1 MTIKEI
7 RVPDIGDFSDVELIE
22 VLVAPG
28 DSIAMDDPLI
38 TLESD
43 KASMEI
49 PSADAGV
56 VKEIKVALGDKVSEG
71 SLILLL
77 EVEGATAAAE
87 PAAAEAAAA
96 AAPAPAT
103 APVAA
108 PVAAAA
114 PSRAAPVTE
123 PAVDI
128 RNVSFER
135 THASP
140 AVRRI
145 AREKGIDLNTL
156 QGTGRKGR
164 ITREDLSN
172 AGQRVLQA
180 LASGQFDEPQAVA
193 AAPASTR
200 TGAGIPPIPE
210 QDFSKFGEVEFQPLS
225 KIKRLTGINLS
236 RSWLNVP
243 HVTHHDE
250 TDISEV
256 EAFRKSLKAEA
267 EKQGVRVTLL
277 SFFMKACAATLKAYP
292 TFNASL
298 DGSGENLIL
307 KKYINIGVAVDT
319 PNGLVVPVI
328 RDVERKSIF
337 EISAELMEMSAKAR
351 DKKLKPGDMQGATFT
366 ISSLGGIG
374 GTAFTP
380 IVNAPEVAIL
390 GLTRSQMKPVWN
402 GSEFIPRLM
411 QPMSLSYDHR
421 VIDGAQAAHFVRHL
435 GMLMNDVRRLL
446 L

>member
-7 RVPDIGDFSDVELIE
+7 HVPDIGDFSEVEIIE
-22 VLVAPG
+22 ILVSPG
-28 DSIAMDDPLI
+28 DTIALDDPLI

-49 PSADAGV
+49 PASDSGV
-56 VKEIKVALGDKVSEG
+56 VKELKVALGDKVSNG
-71 SLILLL
+71 SLVLLL
-77 EVEGATAAAE
+77 EVDGESSDTGTTS
-87 PAAAEAAAA
+87 AEAAPVDQ
-96 AAPAPAT
+96 APT
-103 APVAA
+103 ASAA
-108 PVAAAA
+108 PVETTPPASA
-114 PSRAAPVTE
+114 PTAPVTE
-123 PAVDI
+123 PAADLRDI
-128 RNVSFER
+128 SFER

-140 AVRRI
+140 SVRRI
-145 AREKGIDLNTL
+145 AREKGIDLNAL
-156 QGTGRKGR
+156 KGSGRKGR
-164 ITREDLSN
+164 ITREDLAN
-172 AGQRVLQA
+172 AGQRIPPAFVK
-180 LASGQFDEPQAVA
+180 GEVE
-193 AAPASTR
+193 APKPATSPATS
-200 TGAGIPPIPE
+200 GIPAIPE
-210 QDFSKFGEVEFQPLS
+210 QDFSRFGEVEFQPLS

-236 RSWLNVP
+236 RAWLNVP

-250 TDISEV
+250 TDITEV

-267 EKQGVRVTLL
+267 ENQGVRVTLL

-307 KKYINIGVAVDT
+307 KKYFHIGIAVDT

-328 RDVERKSIF
+328 RDVDQKSIF

-351 DKKLKPGDMQGATFT
+351 DKKLKPGDLQGATFT

-390 GLTRSQMKPVWN
+390 GLTRSQMKPVWD

-435 GMLMNDVRRLL
+435 GTLMNDVRRLL

>member
-7 RVPDIGDFSDVELIE
+7 LVPDIGDFTDVELIE
-22 VLVAPG
+22 ILVAPG
-28 DSIAMDDPLI
+28 DTIAIDDPLI

-49 PSADAGV
+49 PSSDAGV
-56 VKEIKVALGDKVSEG
+56 VKELKVALGDKVSEG

-77 EVEGATAAAE
+77 EIEG
-87 PAAAEAAAA
+87 EAAVS
-96 AAPAPAT
+96 APAS
-103 APVAA
+103 APEAAA
-108 PVAAAA
+108 PVATPVVAETAASTPA
-114 PSRAAPVTE
+114 PTAPATT
-123 PAVDI
+123 DL

-140 AVRRI
+140 SVRRI
-145 AREKGIDLNTL
+145 AREKGINLNTL
-156 QGTGRKGR
+156 EGTGRKGR

-172 AGQRVLQA
+172 AGQQVLKA
-180 LASGQFDEPQAVA
+180 LATGQFNEPQAKA
-193 AAPASTR
+193 SSAAPTTS
-200 TGAGIPPIPE
+200 GIPAIPE

-236 RSWLNVP
+236 RAWLNVP
-243 HVTHHDE
+243 HVTHQDE
-250 TDISEV
+250 TDITEV

-277 SFFMKACAATLKAYP
+277 SFFMKACAAALKTYP
-292 TFNASL
+292 NFNSSL

-307 KKYINIGVAVDT
+307 KKYINIGIAVDT

-328 RDVERKSIF
+328 RDVDKKSIF
-337 EISAELMEMSAKAR
+337 ELSAELMEMSVKAR

-421 VIDGAQAAHFVRHL
+421 VIDGAQAAHFVRTL
-435 GMLMNDVRRLL
+435 GVLMNDVRRLL

>member
-7 RVPDIGDFSDVELIE
+7 LVPDIGDFSDVELIE
-22 VLVAPG
+22 ILVAPG
-28 DSIAMDDPLI
+28 DTIAVDDPLI

-49 PSADAGV
+49 PSSDAGV
-56 VKEIKVALGDKVSEG
+56 AKELKVSLGDKVSEG

-77 EVEGATAAAE
+77 EVEGAAAADKPAAAE
-87 PAAAEAAAA
+87 PAPA
-96 AAPAPAT
+96 AAPAPT
-103 APVAA
+103 AA
-108 PVAAAA
+108 PVAAKPA
-114 PSRAAPVTE
+114 PGSAAPVTE
-123 PAVDI
+123 PAADL
-128 RNVSFER
+128 RHVSFER

-140 AVRRI
+140 SVRRI

-164 ITREDLSN
+164 ITQEDLSN

-180 LASGQFDEPQAVA
+180 LASGQFEEPRPA
-193 AAPASTR
+193 AAAAAGS
-200 TGAGIPPIPE
+200 GIPAIPE
-210 QDFSKFGEVEFQPLS
+210 QDFSRFGEVEFQPLS

-236 RSWLNVP
+236 RAWLNVP

-250 TDISEV
+250 TDITEV
-256 EAFRKSLKAEA
+256 EAFRKSLKAET

-292 TFNASL
+292 TFNSSL

-328 RDVERKSIF
+328 RDVDQKSIF

-435 GMLMNDVRRLL
+435 GVLMNDVRRLL

>member
-7 RVPDIGDFSDVELIE
+7 LVPDIGDFSDVELIE
-22 VLVAPG
+22 ILVAPG
-28 DSIAMDDPLI
+28 DRIAVDDPLI

-43 KASMEI
+43 KASMEV
-49 PSADAGV
+49 PSSDAGV
-56 VKEIKVALGDKVSEG
+56 VKELKVALGDKLSEG

-77 EVEGATAAAE
+77 EVEGAATAAE
-87 PAAAEAAAA
+87 PKAVAPETASAPAAAPMTAPA
-96 AAPAPAT
+96 AAPATP
-103 APVAA
+103 
-108 PVAAAA
+108 
-114 PSRAAPVTE
+114 PVTE
-123 PAVDI
+123 PAADL
-128 RNVSFER
+128 RQVSFER

-140 AVRRI
+140 SVRRI
-145 AREKGIDLNTL
+145 AREKGVDLNTL
-156 QGTGRKGR
+156 KGTGRKGR
-164 ITREDLSN
+164 ITREDLVN
-172 AGQRVLQA
+172 AGQRVLPA
-180 LASGQFDEPQAVA
+180 FVKGEVETPQ
-193 AAPASTR
+193 AAPAT
-200 TGAGIPPIPE
+200 TGAGIPAIPE

-236 RSWLNVP
+236 RAWLNVP

-250 TDISEV
+250 TDITEV

-307 KKYINIGVAVDT
+307 KKYFHIGVAVDT

-328 RDVERKSIF
+328 RDVDQKSIF

>member
-7 RVPDIGDFSDVELIE
+7 LVPDIGDFSDVEIIE
-22 VLVAPG
+22 ILVAPG
-28 DSIAMDDPLI
+28 DTIAVDDALI

-43 KASMEI
+43 KASMEV
-49 PSADAGV
+49 PSSDAGV

-71 SLILLL
+71 SLVVLL
-77 EVEGATAAAE
+77 EVEAAATDSA
-87 PAAAEAAAA
+87 PAAVAQP
-96 AAPAPAT
+96 AAPA
-103 APVAA
+103 VEAA
-108 PVAAAA
+108 PVAAATA
-114 PSRAAPVTE
+114 STASSTTSAAS
-123 PAVDI
+123 DL
-128 RNVSFER
+128 RQVSFER

-172 AGQRVLQA
+172 AGQRVLKA
-180 LASGQFDEPQAVA
+180 FVE
-193 AAPASTR
+193 
-200 TGAGIPPIPE
+200 I
-210 QDFSKFGEVEFQPLS
+210 EFQPLS

-236 RSWLNVP
+236 RAWLNVP
-243 HVTHHDE
+243 HVTHQDE
-250 TDISEV
+250 TDITEV
-256 EAFRKSLKAEA
+256 EAFRKSLKAET

-277 SFFMKACAATLKAYP
+277 SFFMKACAAALKTYP
-292 TFNASL
+292 TFNSSL

-307 KKYINIGVAVDT
+307 KKYINIGIAVDT

-328 RDVERKSIF
+328 RDVDQKSIF
-337 EISAELMEMSAKAR
+337 ELSAELMEMSVKAR
-351 DKKLKPGDMQGATFT
+351 DKKLKPADMQGATFT

-402 GSEFIPRLM
+402 GSEFVPRLM

-421 VIDGAQAAHFVRHL
+421 VIDGAQAAHFVRTL
-435 GMLMNDVRRLL
+435 GILMNDVRRLL

>member
-7 RVPDIGDFSDVELIE
+7 LVPDIGDFSDVELIE
-22 VLVAPG
+22 ILVAPG
-28 DSIAMDDPLI
+28 DTVAVDDALI

-43 KASMEI
+43 KASMEV
-49 PSADAGV
+49 PASDAGV
-56 VKEIKVALGDKVSEG
+56 VKELKVALGDKLSEG
-71 SLILLL
+71 SVILLL
-77 EVEGATAAAE
+77 EVEGAAAADEPKAAE
-87 PAAAEAAAA
+87 PAPAPAPI
-96 AAPAPAT
+96 AAPAS
-103 APVAA
+103 AA
-108 PVAAAA
+108 PR
-114 PSRAAPVTE
+114 SAAPVTE
-123 PAVDI
+123 PAVDL
-128 RNVSFER
+128 RSVSFER

-140 AVRRI
+140 SVRRI

-164 ITREDLSN
+164 ITREDLAN
-172 AGQRVLQA
+172 AGQRVLKA
-180 LASGQFDEPQAVA
+180 LASGQFDEPTPAA
-193 AAPASTR
+193 AAP
-200 TGAGIPPIPE
+200 TGSGIPAIPE

-236 RSWLNVP
+236 RAWLNVP

-250 TDISEV
+250 TDITEV

-292 TFNASL
+292 TFNSSL

-328 RDVERKSIF
+328 RDVDRKSIF
-337 EISAELMEMSAKAR
+337 EISAELMEMSVKAR

-390 GLTRSQMKPVWN
+390 GLTRSQMKPIWN

-435 GMLMNDVRRLL
+435 GILMNDVRRLL

>member
-7 RVPDIGDFSDVELIE
+7 LVPDIGDFSDVELIE
-22 VLVAPG
+22 ILVAPG
-28 DSIAMDDPLI
+28 DTIAVDDPLI

-49 PSADAGV
+49 PSSDAGV
-56 VKEIKVALGDKVSEG
+56 VKELKVSLGDKVSEG

-77 EVEGATAAAE
+77 EVEDAAAADKPAAAE
-87 PAAAEAAAA
+87 PAPA
-96 AAPAPAT
+96 AAPAPT
-103 APVAA
+103 AA
-108 PVAAAA
+108 PVAAKPA
-114 PSRAAPVTE
+114 PGSAAPVTE
-123 PAVDI
+123 PAADL
-128 RNVSFER
+128 RHVSFER

-140 AVRRI
+140 SVRRI

-164 ITREDLSN
+164 ITQEDLSN

-180 LASGQFDEPQAVA
+180 LASGQFEEPRPAA
-193 AAPASTR
+193 AAPAGS
-200 TGAGIPPIPE
+200 GIPAIPE
-210 QDFSKFGEVEFQPLS
+210 QDFSRFGEVEFQPLS

-236 RSWLNVP
+236 RAWLNVP

-250 TDISEV
+250 TDITEV
-256 EAFRKSLKAEA
+256 EAFRKSLKAET

-292 TFNASL
+292 TFNSSL

-328 RDVERKSIF
+328 RDVDQKSIF

-435 GMLMNDVRRLL
+435 GVLMNDVRRLL

>member
-7 RVPDIGDFSDVELIE
+7 HVPDIGDFNEVEIIE
-22 VLVAPG
+22 ILVAPG
-28 DSIAMDDPLI
+28 DTIAVDDPLI

-43 KASMEI
+43 KASMEV
-49 PSADAGV
+49 PSSDAGV
-56 VKEIKVALGDKVSEG
+56 VKELKVALGDKVSEG
-71 SLILLL
+71 SLVLLL
-77 EVEGATAAAE
+77 EVEGEATASEETAPQAS
-87 PAAAEAAAA
+87 PAAEALEPPTP
-96 AAPAPAT
+96 PAET
-103 APVAA
+103 AP
-108 PVAAAA
+108 PT
-114 PSRAAPVTE
+114 APVTE
-123 PAVDI
+123 PAADL

-140 AVRRI
+140 SVRRI
-145 AREKGIDLNTL
+145 AREKGIDLNSV
-156 QGTGRKGR
+156 QGSGRKGR
-164 ITREDLSN
+164 ITREDLAN
-172 AGQRVLQA
+172 AGQRVLPA
-180 LASGQFDEPQAVA
+180 FVKGEVETPQP
-193 AAPASTR
+193 AAPAGS
-200 TGAGIPPIPE
+200 GIPPIPE
-210 QDFSKFGEVEFQPLS
+210 QDFSRFGEVEFQPLS
-225 KIKRLTGINLS
+225 KIKRLTGSNLS
-236 RSWLNVP
+236 RAWLNVP

-250 TDISEV
+250 CDITEV

-267 EKQGVRVTLL
+267 EKEGVRVTLL
-277 SFFMKACAATLKAYP
+277 SFFMKACAASLKAYP

-307 KKYINIGVAVDT
+307 KKYFHIGIAVDT

-328 RDVERKSIF
+328 RDVDRKSIF

-390 GLTRSQMKPVWN
+390 GLTRSQMKPVWD

-435 GMLMNDVRRLL
+435 GTLMNDVRRLL

>member
-7 RVPDIGDFSDVELIE
+7 LVPDIGDFSDVELIE
-22 VLVAPG
+22 ILVAPG
-28 DSIAMDDPLI
+28 DSIAVDDPLI

-49 PSADAGV
+49 PSSDAGV
-56 VKEIKVALGDKVSEG
+56 VKELKVSLGDKVSEG

-77 EVEGATAAAE
+77 EVEATAAADK
-87 PAAAEAAAA
+87 PAAAK
-96 AAPAPAT
+96 PAPA
-103 APVAA
+103 
-108 PVAAAA
+108 
-114 PSRAAPVTE
+114 AAPVTE
-123 PAVDI
+123 PAADL
-128 RNVSFER
+128 RHVSFER

-140 AVRRI
+140 SVRRI

-164 ITREDLSN
+164 ITQEDLSN

-180 LASGQFDEPQAVA
+180 LASGQFEEPRPAA
-193 AAPASTR
+193 AAP
-200 TGAGIPPIPE
+200 TGSGIPAIPE
-210 QDFSKFGEVEFQPLS
+210 QDFSRFGEVEFQPLS

-236 RSWLNVP
+236 RAWLNVP

-250 TDISEV
+250 TDITEV
-256 EAFRKSLKAEA
+256 EAFRKSLKAET

-292 TFNASL
+292 TFNSSL

-328 RDVERKSIF
+328 RDVDHKSIF

-435 GMLMNDVRRLL
+435 GVLMNDVRRLL

>member
-1 MTIKEI
+1 VTIKEI
-7 RVPDIGDFSDVELIE
+7 VVPDIGDFSEVELIE
-22 VLVAPG
+22 ILVAPG
-28 DSIAMDDPLI
+28 DTIAVDDPLI

-43 KASMEI
+43 KASMEV
-49 PSADAGV
+49 PSSDAGV
-56 VKEIKVALGDKVSEG
+56 VKEIKVALGDKLSEG

-77 EVEGATAAAE
+77 EVAD
-87 PAAAEAAAA
+87 AAAA
-96 AAPAPAT
+96 AAPKSAQPAAAAT
-103 APVAA
+103 PTPAPVAA
-108 PVAAAA
+108 PPTPA
-114 PSRAAPVTE
+114 SAAPVTE
-123 PAVDI
+123 PAVDL
-128 RNVSFER
+128 RSVSFER

-140 AVRRI
+140 SVRRI

-164 ITREDLSN
+164 ITQEDLAN

-180 LASGQFDEPQAVA
+180 LASGQFEAPKSA
-193 AAPASTR
+193 ATAPAGT
-200 TGAGIPPIPE
+200 GIPAIPE

-236 RSWLNVP
+236 RAWLNVP

-250 TDISEV
+250 TDITEV
-256 EAFRKSLKAEA
+256 DAFRKSLKADA

-277 SFFMKACAATLKAYP
+277 SFFMKACAVSLKAYP
-292 TFNASL
+292 TFNSSL

-307 KKYINIGVAVDT
+307 KKYIHIGVAVDT

-328 RDVERKSIF
+328 RDVDQKSIF
-337 EISAELMEMSAKAR
+337 DISAELMEMSAKAR

-435 GMLMNDVRRLL
+435 GILMNDVRRLL

>member
-7 RVPDIGDFSDVELIE
+7 VVPDIGDFTDVELIE
-22 VLVAPG
+22 ILVAPG
-28 DSIAMDDPLI
+28 DSVAVDDPLI

-49 PSADAGV
+49 PSPDAGV
-56 VKEIKVALGDKVSEG
+56 VKELKVALGDKVSEG
-71 SLILLL
+71 SPILLM
-77 EVEGATAAAE
+77 EVEGSAAAAE
-87 PAAAEAAAA
+87 PESAPEPAASTAPPPPTPAAAAEPVTPA
-96 AAPAPAT
+96 AAPAPA
-103 APVAA
+103 
-108 PVAAAA
+108 
-114 PSRAAPVTE
+114 PVT
-123 PAVDI
+123 DM
-128 RNVSFER
+128 RNISFER
-135 THASP
+135 AHASP
-140 AVRRI
+140 SVRRI

-156 QGTGRKGR
+156 QGSGRKGR
-164 ITREDLSN
+164 ITREDLAN

-180 LASGQFDEPQAVA
+180 LASGEFDKPTPA
-193 AAPASTR
+193 ATAP
-200 TGAGIPPIPE
+200 TGSGIPPVPE
-210 QDFSKFGEVEFQPLS
+210 QDFSKFGEVEFQPLN
-225 KIKRLTGINLS
+225 KIKRLTGSNLS
-236 RSWLNVP
+236 RAWLNVP

-250 TDISEV
+250 TDITEV

-267 EKQGVRVTLL
+267 EQQGVRVTLL

-307 KKYINIGVAVDT
+307 KKYIHIGVAVDT

-328 RDVERKSIF
+328 RDVDQKSIF
-337 EISAELMEMSAKAR
+337 QISAELMEMSAKAR
-351 DKKLKPGDMQGATFT
+351 DKKLKPGDMQGGTFT

-402 GSEFIPRLM
+402 GTEFIPRLM

-435 GMLMNDVRRLL
+435 GVLMNDVRRLL

>member
-22 VLVAPG
+22 ILVAPG
-28 DSIAMDDPLI
+28 DRIAVDDPLI

-49 PSADAGV
+49 PSADVGV

-77 EVEGATAAAE
+77 EVEGAAAAAE
-87 PAAAEAAAA
+87 PTAA
-96 AAPAPAT
+96 AAPAPAPEPVAT
-103 APVAA
+103 PVAA
-108 PVAAAA
+108 PIAAAA

-123 PAVDI
+123 PAADL
-128 RNVSFER
+128 REVSFER

-180 LASGQFDEPQAVA
+180 LASGQFDEPQAIA
-193 AAPASTR
+193 TAPAR

-256 EAFRKSLKAEA
+256 EAFRKSLKAET

-292 TFNASL
+292 TFNSSL

-328 RDVERKSIF
+328 RDVDRKSIF

>member
-7 RVPDIGDFSDVELIE
+7 LVPDIGDFSDVEIIE
-22 VLVAPG
+22 ILVAPG
-28 DSIAMDDPLI
+28 DTIAVDDALI

-43 KASMEI
+43 KASMEV
-49 PSADAGV
+49 PSSDAGT

-71 SLILLL
+71 SLVLLL
-77 EVEGATAAAE
+77 EVEGAAAE
-87 PAAAEAAAA
+87 PAPAAA
-96 AAPAPAT
+96 AAPAPTPEA
-103 APVAA
+103 APA

-114 PSRAAPVTE
+114 PATAAAE
-123 PAVDI
+123 AAADL
-128 RNVSFER
+128 RQVSFER

-140 AVRRI
+140 SVRRI

-172 AGQRVLQA
+172 AGQRVIKA
-180 LASGQFDEPQAVA
+180 FVESTKTGATVGSGA
-193 AAPASTR
+193 AAPATS
-200 TGAGIPPIPE
+200 GIPAIPE
-210 QDFSKFGEVEFQPLS
+210 QDFSKFGEIEFQPLS
-225 KIKRLTGINLS
+225 KIKRLTGTNLS
-236 RSWLNVP
+236 RAWLNVP
-243 HVTHHDE
+243 HVTHQDE
-250 TDISEV
+250 TDITEV

-277 SFFMKACAATLKAYP
+277 SFFMKACAAALKTYP
-292 TFNASL
+292 TFNSSL

-307 KKYINIGVAVDT
+307 KKYINIGIAVDT

-328 RDVERKSIF
+328 RDVDTKSIYQL
-337 EISAELMEMSAKAR
+337 SAELMEMSVKAR
-351 DKKLKPGDMQGATFT
+351 DKKLKPADMQGATFT

-421 VIDGAQAAHFVRHL
+421 VIDGAQAAHFVRTL
-435 GMLMNDVRRLL
+435 GLLMNDVRRLL